1 MRQKIHIIKR
11 QLYEIKTM
19 KQHTAMDI
27 QNRIGEINTNYVLPM
42 LAEKMDKYFYS
53 DEVVIIDKLE
63 IDIGKIKTDAAE
75 NVWVGMIFESLD
87 NRLKS
92 ITENKNDKKQK
103 EKHLVESW
111 MSFLK
116 NGMLP
121 ADCIYKN
128 VDEIKK
134 ELHSLD
140 ENAKDL
146 LRSFLFYEVNDDM
159 IIRLIGNTDS
169 ETKKIHLQLLL
180 PGINIDWLNAGID
193 EAVMEIVQETP
204 TSTTEKNFYN
214 LFLWH
219 HIISHFILNKNKAI
233 SSGEIIQYVI
243 NKAIEL
249 KEISKPDFQDNKLK
263 EGELFK
269 KQIDDPENLGD
280 GINERSLNEEG
291 VFFSNAGICLLTPWL
306 PTFFKGI
313 GLAVENNFMD
323 KWKQQH
329 AVYLLHYIVTNEE
342 EPTEELLIFPKLLC
356 GWPLQMPVINSFQ
369 ITEYERTECEN
380 LLRSVIEN
388 WKALKNTS
396 IKGLQESFLQR
407 SGKLIEQNDQFVVQ
421 PEQQSID
428 LLLEFVP
435 WTFRL
440 IRLPWMKK
448 AMQIDWY

>member
-1 MRQKIHIIKR
+1 
-11 QLYEIKTM
+11 
-19 KQHTAMDI
+19 
-27 QNRIGEINTNYVLPM
+27 
-42 LAEKMDKYFYS
+42 
-53 DEVVIIDKLE
+53 
-63 IDIGKIKTDAAE
+63 
-75 NVWVGMIFESLD
+75 
-87 NRLKS
+87 
-92 ITENKNDKKQK
+92 
-103 EKHLVESW
+103 
-111 MSFLK
+111 
-116 NGMLP
+116 
-121 ADCIYKN
+121 
-128 VDEIKK
+128 
-134 ELHSLD
+134 
-140 ENAKDL
+140 
-146 LRSFLFYEVNDDM
+146 
-159 IIRLIGNTDS
+159 
-169 ETKKIHLQLLL
+169 
-180 PGINIDWLNAGID
+180 
-193 EAVMEIVQETP
+193 
-204 TSTTEKNFYN
+204 
-214 LFLWH
+214 
-219 HIISHFILNKNKAI
+219 
-233 SSGEIIQYVI
+233 
-243 NKAIEL
+243 
-249 KEISKPDFQDNKLK
+249 
-263 EGELFK
+263 
-269 KQIDDPENLGD
+269 LGD

-306 PTFFKGI
+306 PAFFKGI

-396 IKGLQESFLQR
+396 IKALQESFLQR
-407 SGKLIEQNDQFVVQ
+407 SGKLIEKNDQFVVQ